1 MAATEGNPEAEAKA
15 TESTSTKEAVP
26 EEAGG
31 STAAPEAE
39 EKTPEEIK
47 QVDDVLNNAALRD
60 LLMDPKTQLLMQ
72 RCADPREF
80 QRAMMN
86 PDERAII
93 RKLAKEGKRGRT
105 RFISAEGCYSS
116 VVADTRRR
124 MHLLASVPAAQLA
137 DRPRTTAAPLPL

>member
-47 QVDDVLNNAALRD
+47 IEALANVLEEKIAALEGGYGAACFGTG
-60 LLMDPKTQLLMQ
+60 MAATI
-72 RCADPREF
+72 AVVSG
-80 QRAMMN
+80 MMKAGDHCVITN
-86 PDERAII
+86 
-93 RKLAKEGKRGRT
+93 
-105 RFISAEGCYSS
+105 C
-116 VVADTRRR
+116 VRR
-124 MHLLASVPAAQLA
+124 Q
-137 DRPRTTAAPLPL
+137 